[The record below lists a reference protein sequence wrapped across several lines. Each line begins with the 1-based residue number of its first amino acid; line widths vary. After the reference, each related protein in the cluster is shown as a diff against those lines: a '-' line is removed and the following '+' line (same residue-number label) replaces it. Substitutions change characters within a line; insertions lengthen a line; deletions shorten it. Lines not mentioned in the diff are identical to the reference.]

1 MEKLYDSELKVM
13 EPLWADGPQTAGTL
27 AKRLA
32 DSCGWN
38 RNTTYTVIKKLIDK
52 GAVARSDPG
61 FVCTP
66 LVTRQEIQ
74 RAETD
79 SLITRLFGGSKTQF
93 LSAFLSEKDLTPAE
107 ADQLRELIATFS
119 REVTFSREKK

>member
-13 EPLWADGPQTAGTL
+13 EPLWEDGPQPAGAL

-32 DSCGWN
+32 DAWGWN

-52 GAVARSDPG
+52 GAVNRTDPG
-61 FVCTP
+61 FVCAP
-66 LVTRQEIQ
+66 LITRQEAQ

-93 LSAFLSEKDLTPAE
+93 LSAFLSENGLTPAE
-107 ADQLRELIATFS
+107 AGQLRDLIDAL
-119 REVTFSREKK
+119 K